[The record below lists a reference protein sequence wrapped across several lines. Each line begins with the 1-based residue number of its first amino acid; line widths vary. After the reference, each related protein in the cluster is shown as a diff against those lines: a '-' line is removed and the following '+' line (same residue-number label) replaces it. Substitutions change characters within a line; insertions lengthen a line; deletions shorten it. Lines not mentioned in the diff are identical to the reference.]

1 MKQEKSKGLAYA
13 LEVLLFPFGLS
24 WFYLDQI
31 VHGIIHFIF
40 GTILGVII
48 FTLSWRNMIMNSLRG
63 YSDES
68 INVLI
73 LMAII
78 YLIWF
83 AIDCYVL
90 NVDINE
96 YNQKVAKENK
106 TTMSLLSKIGGPVS
120 EGELNTTKMFKTKV
134 EDRQEI
140 DNKIMED
147 VIKEYYKDELFQK
160 FKNNYFKLTNNISD
174 NQIKRSFQLIE
185 DEQYEIALKYF
196 EDLLVDGKESSF
208 VYLGR
213 ALATLEINTPEK
225 ILYYYQS
232 LQKNNDFRRGE
243 YIEDEGHELYEQL
256 IQLIHEIK
264 REYSARIAYQDA
276 KKDENKLSYDQLME
290 LLLLFKDKIEAT
302 YFNELK
308 EKREHL
314 YNEAQEL
321 EQAVEH
327 QKKKSKIYKKIYQN
341 YAWCGKYKDAE
352 NKAESIKE
360 LYDQALQKEKR
371 AKKRN
376 YILIGIVSTI
386 LLVVCILA
394 SIFGY
399 RQFKRN
405 EAIKSLD
412 MLSSSDSA
420 VVRKFCR
427 DNNVKPTDFVW
438 CVNTVEYSD
447 GNDNTTDIAY
457 DPIPSGTNLN
467 KSARET
473 YDGKDYYIDST
484 NSSEWDT
491 TDDSSSYEEE

>member
-13 LEVLLFPFGLS
+13 LEILLFPFGLA
-24 WFYLDQI
+24 WFYLDKV
-31 VHGIIHFIF
+31 VHGFIHAIF
-40 GTILGVII
+40 GTILGAII
-48 FTLSWRNMIMNSLRG
+48 YASAWEYMIMRNLQG
-63 YSDES
+63 YSSEIS
-68 INVLI
+68 NSVI
-73 LMAII
+73 LVDVI

-83 AIDCYVL
+83 AIDCYIL
-90 NVDINE
+90 NSDINE
-96 YNQKVAKENK
+96 YNQRVASENK
-106 TTMSLLSKIGGPVS
+106 STMSLLSKIGSPVS
-120 EGELNTTKMFKTKV
+120 EGESNATKMFRTKV

-147 VIKEYYKDELFQK
+147 VIKEYYKDELFRK
-160 FKNNYFKLTNNISD
+160 FKITYFKLTNNISD
-174 NQIKRSFQLIE
+174 SQIKRSFQLIE

-196 EDLLVDGKESSF
+196 EDFLVNGKESSF
-208 VYLGR
+208 VYFGI

-243 YIEDEGHELYEQL
+243 YIKDEGHELYKQL
-256 IQLIHEIK
+256 IQLIHNIQ

-290 LLLLFKDKIEAT
+290 LLLPFKDKIEAT

-308 EKREHL
+308 EKREQL
-314 YNEAQEL
+314 YSEAQEL
-321 EQAVEH
+321 EQAVDH

-341 YAWCGKYKDAE
+341 YAWCGQYKDAE
-352 NKAESIKE
+352 VKAEDIQE
-360 LYDQALQKEKR
+360 LYHQALRKEQM

-376 YILIGIVSTI
+376 HILIGIISII
-386 LLVVCILA
+386 LLVVCIVA

-412 MLSSSDSA
+412 RLSSSDSA

-438 CVNTVEYSD
+438 YVNTVEYSD
-447 GNDNTTDIAY
+447 GNDDTTDIAY

-467 KSARET
+467 KSAHET
-473 YDGKDYYIDST
+473 YDGKDYYVDST
-484 NSSEWDT
+484 NSSEWNST
-491 TDDSSSYEEE
+491 EDSSSY